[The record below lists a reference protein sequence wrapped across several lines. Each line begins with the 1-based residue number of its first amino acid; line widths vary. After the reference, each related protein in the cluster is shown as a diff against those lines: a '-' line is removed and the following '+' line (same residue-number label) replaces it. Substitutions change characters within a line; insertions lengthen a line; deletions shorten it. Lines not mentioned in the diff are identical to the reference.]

1 MRHEL
6 EELRFNKDNEVQKAI
21 TGGKDEISQLME
33 TSASLRSNIETL
45 KSEYEQK
52 IHDIERDAT
61 NEKAQLTE
69 TIFTLRTS
77 LEGHP
82 KH

>member
-1 MRHEL
+1 MED
-6 EELRFNKDNEVQKAI
+6 LRFNKDNEVQKAI
-21 TGGKDEISQLME
+21 TGGQDEISNLRE
-33 TSASLRSNIETL
+33 TSASLRNNIETL

-52 IHDIERDAT
+52 IHDIERDAF

-77 LEGHP
+77 LESNP
-82 KH
+82 NN

>member
-1 MRHEL
+1 
-6 EELRFNKDNEVQKAI
+6 
-21 TGGKDEISQLME
+21 ME

-69 TIFTLRTS
+69 TIFTLRSS